1 MDDATSPVE
10 QHPQVETKVLAMI
23 SEAPVRTSDLMKQAV
38 QHGLSSADV
47 RETVWSLLDDGRLH
61 LTSDRH
67 LTIP

>member
-1 MDDATSPVE
+1 
-10 QHPQVETKVLAMI
+10 MI